1 MSYSMSAPLDVKLM
15 NVTATVM
22 FTGFAV
28 LVLALASWWVV
39 RHPAFSIA
47 RIVVEESWCIT
58 TQ

>member
-39 RHPAFSIA
+39 RHPAF
-47 RIVVEESWCIT
+47 CIT